1 MTDFEKWFE
10 QHSVELFGPITQADA
25 EKLYLAGQASAEQRV
40 YELLA
45 LVEDWKKQHAEL
57 ERERDEY
64 LAAKLV
70 EEPLRRQI
78 ALLERERDQWKYT
91 AEIRQQHLEYTI
103 KAQAGEPIYGMAQQ
117 RQLNPSPQ
125 VRSDVGSL
133 GNTYP
138 ATERPYNPLNDYA
151 VIPMNPT
158 EPVKAQAGEHRP
170 VARVNRQGFIVEM
183 DDIQMAEGTL
193 LYMHPTTEP
202 VKAQAGEPTYT
213 TGHCENHKHPKGC
226 QLHNLH
232 CGYPA
237 CDRKAATHPTTER
250 RVPEDENLRMALE
263 NCRLLAA
270 RHRKEDWALL
280 ILGFCAEG
288 GVVGSVMR

>member
-1 MTDFEKWFE
+1 MTFENAIEDWE
-10 QHSVELFGPITQADA
+10 SHDDWRYADRDA
-25 EKLYLAGQASAEQRV
+25 ERKFFYLAGQASAEQRV
-40 YELLA
+40 KELNTLCEFNEKTMEDLLA
-45 LVEDWKKQHAEL
+45 KNAE
-57 ERERDEY
+57 
-64 LAAKLV
+64 
-70 EEPLRRQI
+70 
-78 ALLERERDQWKYT
+78 LERERDQWKYT

-133 GNTYP
+133 GNT
-138 ATERPYNPLNDYA
+138 
-151 VIPMNPT
+151 
-158 EPVKAQAGEHRP
+158 
-170 VARVNRQGFIVEM
+170 
-183 DDIQMAEGTL
+183 
-193 LYMHPTTEP
+193 HPTTEP

>member
-1 MTDFEKWFE
+1 MTDFEKWCDKMRE
-10 QHSVELFGPITQADA
+10 HKRPIAPHEIYAAKTA
-25 EKLYLAGQASAEQRV
+25 YLAGQASAEQRV

-133 GNTYP
+133 GNTH
-138 ATERPYNPLNDYA
+138 
-151 VIPMNPT
+151 PT
-158 EPVKAQAGEHRP
+158 PEPVK
-170 VARVNRQGFIVEM
+170 VS
-183 DDIQMAEGTL
+183 
-193 LYMHPTTEP
+193 EP
-202 VKAQAGEPTYT
+202 VMPAYGQITWQKLIDAIGEA
-213 TGHCENHKHPKGC
+213 TGVAWEPDDSYYIGHQPVSINMNSLNRIVSKFS
-226 QLHNLH
+226 
-232 CGYPA
+232 
-237 CDRKAATHPTTER
+237 HPTTER
-250 RVPEDENLRMALE
+250 RAPKPITDEE
-263 NCRLLAA
+263 I
-270 RHRKEDWALL
+270 K
-280 ILGFCAEG
+280 
-288 GVVGSVMR
+288 

>member
-1 MTDFEKWFE
+1 MTFREWIND
-10 QHSVELFGPITQADA
+10 QPTDYRNRNYVDDLELV
-25 EKLYLAGQASAEQRV
+25 YLAGQASASQRV

-138 ATERPYNPLNDYA
+138 ATE
-151 VIPMNPT
+151 
-158 EPVKAQAGEHRP
+158 PVKAQAGEQYGQVTPTYDELVKQVSELNRLYKFDNRTMEDL
-170 VARVNRQGFIVEM
+170 VSKLDAFKVVCEKAARSIEYLLERATDSDDSAYGTLSTNFVRDCLRVNLIELNDVLG
-183 DDIQMAEGTL
+183 
-193 LYMHPTTEP
+193 
-202 VKAQAGEPTYT
+202 
-213 TGHCENHKHPKGC
+213 
-226 QLHNLH
+226 
-232 CGYPA
+232 
-237 CDRKAATHPTTER
+237 
-250 RVPEDENLRMALE
+250 LE
-263 NCRLLAA
+263 NYV
-270 RHRKEDWALL
+270 E
-280 ILGFCAEG
+280 
-288 GVVGSVMR
+288 